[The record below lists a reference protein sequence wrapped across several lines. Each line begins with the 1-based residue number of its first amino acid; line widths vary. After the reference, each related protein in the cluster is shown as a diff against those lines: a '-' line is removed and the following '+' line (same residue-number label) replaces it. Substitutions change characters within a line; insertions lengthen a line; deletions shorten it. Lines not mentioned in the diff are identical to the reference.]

1 MGDNYMKKINAV
13 LEFIIVGAVGT
24 LWHFVYDWTG
34 DNHFIGFFFPVNEST
49 WEHLKLIFFP
59 ALIYSVIEY
68 YVIKNKPRNYIPAAV
83 TGIFG
88 GMLSIVVFFYTYTG
102 IIGYNIPFLNVLS
115 FFTGV
120 LAMLL
125 IKRAIIKCGCL
136 QSKAAIYI
144 SAIIAGVFIVLF
156 VRWSYYPP
164 HIGLFSEPTP

>member
-13 LEFIIVGAVGT
+13 LEFIIVGAIGT

-83 TGIFG
+83 AGIFG
-88 GMLSIVVFFYTYTG
+88 GMLSSVVFFYTYTG
-102 IIGYNIPFLNVLS
+102 I
-115 FFTGV
+115 
-120 LAMLL
+120 
-125 IKRAIIKCGCL
+125 KRAFVLYRRTCNAGHKAGNYQVRLPAKQGCNL
-136 QSKAAIYI
+136 YFGNNSGRVYSAVCALELLPAAYR
-144 SAIIAGVFIVLF
+144 AFQ
-156 VRWSYYPP
+156 
-164 HIGLFSEPTP
+164 

>member
-1 MGDNYMKKINAV
+1 MGDNYMKKLNAV

-34 DNHFIGFFFPVNEST
+34 DNHCIGFFFPVNEST

-102 IIGYNIPFLNVLS
+102 IIGYDIPFLNVLS

-120 LAMLL
+120 LAMLV